1 MELIQRYLQAIE
13 FWLPKKQQRDIIA
26 ELSDDI
32 RAQVEERETE
42 LGRAL
47 TEAEVAELLRKRG
60 RPVLVANRYLPQ
72 EHLIGP
78 LLFPIYR
85 FVLQIVGLC
94 CLIPWAVGWLSMILF
109 KTSYWSFGAM
119 WGSLWTTLF
128 VAMGTVTLI
137 FAILERV
144 QTGPRTLE
152 VWDPRKLPPLRN
164 PNQIPRVS
172 SSIEFAVNLVF
183 LTWWADYFRS
193 PIALNYPPVRMVL
206 APVWSYIYWGF
217 LLVALLNTAMAASS
231 FIRPYWTVR
240 RAWLRLI
247 SDAAGSALFCWL
259 LKANVLLEMSVANVS
274 AARSME
280 IANAMNWWMEKMFPA
295 AVLAG
300 VVIAG
305 FDLYRILRVKEQVEG
320 PVGDLP
326 HLIA

>member
-13 FWLPKKQQRDIIA
+13 FWLPKKQKHDIIA

-32 RAQVEERETE
+32 RAEVEEREAE

-47 TEAEVAELLRKRG
+47 NGAEVEELLRKRG

-78 LLFPIYR
+78 MLFPIYR
-85 FVLQIVGLC
+85 FVVKIVLLC
-94 CLIPWAVGWLSMILF
+94 CLVPWAVGWLSMILF
-109 KTSYWSFGAM
+109 SASYWSFGAM
-119 WGSLWTTLF
+119 WGSLSTTLV
-128 VAMGTVTLI
+128 VALGTVTLI
-137 FAILERV
+137 FAVLERV
-144 QTGPRTLE
+144 QTGPMALE

-183 LTWWADYFRS
+183 LTWWVAYFRS
-193 PIALNYPPVRMVL
+193 PIVLSNPSMRILL

-231 FIRPYWTVR
+231 FVRPYWTVR
-240 RAWLRLI
+240 LAWLRLV

-259 LKANVLLEMSVANVS
+259 LKANILAELSVANVS
-274 AARSME
+274 AARAME

-305 FDLYRILRVKEQVEG
+305 FDLYRVLRVQG
-320 PVGDLP
+320 QVGDLP